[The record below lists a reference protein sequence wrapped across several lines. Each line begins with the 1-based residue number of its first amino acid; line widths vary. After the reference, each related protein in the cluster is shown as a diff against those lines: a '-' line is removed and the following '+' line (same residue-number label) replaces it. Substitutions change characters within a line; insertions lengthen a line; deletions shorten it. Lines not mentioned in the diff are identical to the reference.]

1 MGSPSTTAHSLVSRQ
16 SDPAAMGRRLV
27 GYGIS
32 LLALLGIVVAGG
44 DVLDTQYPLLMRLGV
59 ALCLAAQALVIVECL
74 RPSRLLWPITG
85 VACLGM
91 LGIGIDLLLHP
102 EPIPGFEW
110 RTNIWLGPTL
120 QFLILLHRRSRAWLL
135 LSVISLTLWAAVT
148 VVHHLD
154 WRIQVLDLVFTL
166 TPIATLGIGGACITT
181 LLMELRLSQLR
192 RIHDGQEER
201 RAQMREQERRE
212 RIRLA
217 HDSLLHTLQRI
228 SRGWDHP
235 TAEES
240 MAMASAATLD
250 LEASSESLGEGAW
263 VALLPELEAA
273 LSGEQC
279 DVRWNGRDV
288 QVPFHVARAVVGAT
302 REAVRNVVKHA
313 RGSAII
319 SVTKVQGGCRVTI
332 ADDGPGFDVE
342 ARPAGHLGI
351 GDGII
356 RRMTEAG
363 GSAGISSGSL
373 GSTVKLEWTA
383 EPFEKPETFGPV
395 ARTLLSWLP
404 VPVLVASLVHVAIFD
419 VGPSALWVT
428 ALWLATTV
436 VCVFG
441 MRQLRGPGLTQW
453 QPLAL
458 TALAI
463 ALLVANYMWL
473 SPVGTNGYD
482 VWTPSLAGAL
492 MVLALPGRR
501 LGQAVVMASAVIVAT
516 VAACVGA
523 LGWDVALGTQL
534 GSIMAVVMYVLAPL
548 ALATGASVVANHARG
563 TEELHAAQRLSA
575 DLSAERD
582 ATRREW
588 VTRMRRIAEPFL
600 MDVAHGVLDPTSRE
614 AMARA
619 RIIEARLRDELVL
632 WPHGTVI
639 ADRVHSL
646 REDGWDAT
654 VDAIVNAP
662 AEQESLLRVISQ
674 LPIPLPGQQL
684 HLTLRRGDAVATIT
698 DPPFSVEQWHQVGG
712 DLDALR
718 DEDFTQLR
726 VPATHTHLEGA
737 R

>member
-1 MGSPSTTAHSLVSRQ
+1 
-16 SDPAAMGRRLV
+16 MGRRLV

-32 LLALLGIVVAGG
+32 LLALLGIVVAAG
-44 DVLDTQYPLLMRLGV
+44 DVLATQYPLLMRAGV

-74 RPSRLLWPITG
+74 RPSRLLWPITA
-85 VACLGM
+85 VACLGI
-91 LGIGIDLLLHP
+91 LGIGIGLLLHP
-102 EPIPGFEW
+102 EPIPRFEW

-120 QFLILLHRRSRAWLL
+120 QFLVLLHPRRRAWPLL
-135 LSVISLTLWAAVT
+135 GAISLTVWAAVT
-148 VVHHLD
+148 VVHHLN

-166 TPIATLGIGGACITT
+166 TPMGTLGIGGACITT
-181 LLMELRLSQLR
+181 LLTELRLSQLR
-192 RIHDGQEER
+192 RIHDEQEER
-201 RAQMREQERRE
+201 RAQMLEQERRE

-250 LEASSESLGEGAW
+250 LEASSESLGEGEW
-263 VALLPELEAA
+263 VALLPELDAA
-273 LSGEQC
+273 LSREDC
-279 DVRWNGRDV
+279 DVEWRGRDI
-288 QVPFHVARAVVGAT
+288 QVPFHVARAIVGAT

-313 RGSAII
+313 RGCAII
-319 SVTKVQGGCRVTI
+319 SVIKVPSGCRVTI
-332 ADDGPGFDVE
+332 ADDGPGFDAE
-342 ARPAGHLGI
+342 ARPVGHLGI
-351 GDGII
+351 EDGII
-356 RRMTEAG
+356 GRMEEAG
-363 GSAGISSGSL
+363 GSATVTSAPI

-383 EPFEKPETFGPV
+383 EPFEKQQTFGPG

-404 VPVLVASLVHVAIFD
+404 VPVLLASLVHVALFE
-419 VGPSALWVT
+419 VGPSAVWVTVLWV
-428 ALWLATTV
+428 ATTV
-436 VCVFG
+436 VCVLG
-441 MRQLRGPGLTQW
+441 MRQLRGPGLSWW
-453 QPLAL
+453 QSLAL
-458 TALAI
+458 TAMAI

-473 SPVGTNGYD
+473 APEGTNGYH

-501 LGQAVVMASAVIVAT
+501 LGQAVAMASAVIVAT
-516 VAACVGA
+516 VVASVSA
-523 LGWDVALGTQL
+523 LGWDVALGAQL

-548 ALATGASVVANHARG
+548 ALATGASVVAAHARG
-563 TEELHAAQRLSA
+563 TEDLHAAMRLGA
-575 DLSAERD
+575 ELSAERD

-600 MDVAHGVLDPTSRE
+600 MDVAHGAVDPTSDTV
-614 AMARA
+614 MLRA

-632 WPHGTVI
+632 WPHATII

-646 REDGWDAT
+646 REDGWECT

-662 AEQESLLRVISQ
+662 AEQDSLLTVISH
-674 LPIPLPGQQL
+674 LPTALPGQQL

-698 DPPFSVEQWHQVGG
+698 EPPFSVEQWHQLRDGLEV
-712 DLDALR
+712 LR

-726 VPATHTHLEGA
+726 VMAARTQLEDA